1 MTTRNRS
8 LKRALVTGGSG
19 DIGASICRS
28 LAENAVHV
36 IVHANRNFE
45 KAQRLVDEIL
55 QGGGSAQAV
64 NFDLNDET
72 ETHAGI
78 SQILSDGPIQILV
91 NNAGVNDDGLMAGM
105 TSTQWYSVIDTNLHG
120 MFRVT
125 QPLLLPMIRTRWGR
139 IINISSVAA
148 ISGNRGQANY
158 TAAKAGLHG
167 ASKSLALE
175 VANRGVTVNVV
186 APGIIETPMSQGL
199 FPKERVQQL
208 VPVGRCGQPDEVAA
222 LVMFLASE
230 QAGYITG
237 QVISINGGMC

>member
-1 MTTRNRS
+1 MTTRNPS
-8 LKRALVTGGSG
+8 LKRALITGGSG
-19 DIGASICRS
+19 DIGAAICRS

-36 IVHANRNFE
+36 IVHANRNLE

-64 NFDLNDET
+64 KFDLNDET
-72 ETHAGI
+72 ETHSCI
-78 SQILSDGPIQILV
+78 SRILSDGPIQILV
-91 NNAGVNDDGLMAGM
+91 NNAGVNSDGLMAWM

-120 MFRVT
+120 MFKVT

-139 IINISSVAA
+139 MINISSVAA
-148 ISGNRGQANY
+148 ISGNRGQSNY
-158 TAAKAGLHG
+158 AAAKAGLHG

-208 VPVGRCGQPDEVAA
+208 VPVGRCGQPEEVAA